1 MKRHTPILLIGGL
14 FATFIALATPLQ
26 ATAYTAKGITNSTG
40 LAYDDVYGVVND
52 RAIMKTNS
60 GSIDLIDSNG
70 AVKRATKN
78 GAGWYINDDPAWS
91 NPLESALA
99 TFNNGYITL
108 SNTVTDNGNLFSC
121 GLADAT
127 TGKELFTLTK
137 TTNDIAV
144 SPDGSRYVVA
154 DYFQNTVTL
163 SLYKG
168 HSSTLL
174 DSIEVM
180 GTTEA
185 NVEWTNSANEFLA
198 TIRFIED
205 GDEHISEDPEDHY
218 YTIDGDKLKEIKDPK
233 GAKTTVQGKNHKG
246 ESFTVTTSAATK
258 LASIAYNG
266 TTTTLPS
273 KYSEVNVQG
282 DYIFTTDAQ
291 TLTKECF
298 DYRGTKVTLFKSYR
312 SVVAFPG
319 AQKYLCYKYESING
333 RYVHRFLVLSYDGKQ
348 IASVSNS
355 DVVSYD
361 TIEEANLATCGN
373 YAQLNYNDGFKW
385 YSALINENGKVLVTG
400 FENYTLVDGYVI
412 ATEDAGTKYAETYV
426 YNADT
431 LNFIGSVEASDSF
444 TPITVNKKTYFVAN
458 PVDTETSAAMARVY
472 DPKNGLKPLTIGGYS
487 IAAMKTAAY
496 RTNNSPYNASAKAWW
511 AQDSRGYWGLVK
523 DNGTVVVP
531 FKYSDYCDLNL
542 SDSKV
547 LVKSSGKWW
556 FYDTTETN
564 NPNPDPTPNP
574 TPDPAPDPTPDPSPD
589 PKPNPNPQPQPK
601 PDSNGLRRIYGQTR
615 YQTMAA
621 LVEKGEWKQ
630 GGTAIVASGANFPDA
645 LSASS
650 LAGLLDAPVL
660 LTESSRLSAEA
671 SAELKKLAPTKVYVI
686 GGESAISTTTYKQI
700 QNITG
705 KKCTV
710 ERIAGQTRYETCMKI
725 ASHPAFK
732 QAKTVIIVT
741 GTNYADA
748 LSISPYAYKRGYP
761 ILLCDPKKG
770 LTNEEFNFVHE
781 MYYDYAILVGG
792 TSAVPQHVETQL
804 KWLALNDQIRLSG
817 ATRYETSAEILD
829 FETRTTSLKTDGV
842 FLATGKNFPDALA
855 AGPVAAKK
863 GTVLLLVDPGMQ
875 TTCKTLGEYKNSI
888 SNAYIVGGTAVV
900 PQNDAQTL
908 AKALCLSVL

>member
-1 MKRHTPILLIGGL
+1 MKSD
-14 FATFIALATPLQ
+14 
-26 ATAYTAKGITNSTG
+26 N
-40 LAYDDVYGVVND
+40 
-52 RAIMKTNS
+52 
-60 GSIDLIDSNG
+60 GSIDLVDSNG
-70 AVKRATKN
+70 AVKRTTKN
-78 GAGWYINDDPAWS
+78 GTGWYINDAPSWN

-99 TFNNGYITL
+99 TFGNGYITL
-108 SNTVTDNGNLFSC
+108 SNTVTDNGGLFTC

-127 TGKELFTLTK
+127 TGEDLITLNK
-137 TTNDIAV
+137 TTDDIAI

-154 DYFQNTVTL
+154 NYYQNTVTL
-163 SLYKG
+163 SLYQG

-174 DSIEVM
+174 DTIDIM

-185 NVEWTNSANEFLA
+185 TVEWTNSANEFLA

-218 YTIDGDKLKEIKDPK
+218 YTIDGDKLKETKDPT
-233 GAKTTVQGKNHKG
+233 GVKTTVQGKNHKG

-258 LASIAYNG
+258 LASITYNG
-266 TTTTLPS
+266 TTATLPS
-273 KYSEVNVQG
+273 TYSEVNVQG
-282 DYIFTTDAQ
+282 DYIFTTDDK
-291 TLTKECF
+291 TLIKECF

-319 AQKYLCYKYESING
+319 AQKYLCHIYEPVNS
-333 RYVHRFLVLSYDGKQ
+333 RYVHRFFVLSYEGKQ
-348 IASVSNS
+348 IASVSSN
-355 DVVSYD
+355 DVTGDS
-361 TIEEANLATCGN
+361 IEEANLTTCGK
-373 YAQLNYNDGFKW
+373 YAQLNYNDGFTW
-385 YSALINENGKVLVTG
+385 YSALINESGKVLVTG
-400 FENYTLVDGYVI
+400 LENFTLVDGYII
-412 ATEDAGTKYAETYV
+412 ATEDAETEYARTFV
-426 YNADT
+426 YDADS
-431 LNFIGSVEASDSF
+431 LNLIGSVEASDSL

-458 PVDTETSAAMARVY
+458 PVDATTSAATARVY
-472 DPKNGLKPLTIGGYS
+472 DPQNGLEPLTIGAHTV
-487 IAAMKTAAY
+487 AAMKSATY
-496 RTNNSPYNASAKAWW
+496 RTNNSPYNSSANAWW
-511 AQDSRGYWGLVK
+511 AQDSQGRWGMVK
-523 DNGTVVVP
+523 ENGTVIVP

-542 SDSKV
+542 SDSTV
-547 LVKSSGKWW
+547 LVNSGGKWW
-556 FYDTTETN
+556 FYDITETSS
-564 NPNPDPTPNP
+564 PNPDPTP
-574 TPDPAPDPTPDPSPD
+574 DPTPNPD
-589 PKPNPNPQPQPK
+589 PQPQPN
-601 PDSNGLRRIYGQTR
+601 PDQNGLRRIFGQTR

-621 LVEKGEWKQ
+621 LVEKGEWDQ
-630 GGTAIVASGANFPDA
+630 GGTVIVASGANFPDA

-650 LAGLLDAPVL
+650 LAGLLDAPII
-660 LTESSRLSAEA
+660 LTENSGLSTDA
-671 SAELKKLAPTKVYVI
+671 SDELKRLAPTKVYVI
-686 GGESAISTTTYKQI
+686 GGESAISASTYKQI

-748 LSISPYAYKRGYP
+748 LSISPYAYKKGYP
-761 ILLCDPKKG
+761 ILLCDPVKG
-770 LTNEEFNFVHE
+770 LTDEEFDFVHE
-781 MYYDYAILVGG
+781 MCYDYAILVGG

-875 TTCKTLGEYKNSI
+875 TTSKTLGEYKGSI

-908 AKALCLSVL
+908 AETLGLKVL

>member
-1 MKRHTPILLIGGL
+1 MKKTAPVLFISSLLTMLAL
-14 FATFIALATPLQ
+14 FFAPLQ
-26 ATAYTAKGITNSTG
+26 AAAYTAKGITNSAG

-52 RAIMKTNS
+52 RAIMKSNN
-60 GSIDLIDSNG
+60 GSIDLVDSNG
-70 AVKRATKN
+70 AVKRATMN
-78 GAGWYINDDPAWS
+78 GTGWYINDTPAWY

-99 TFNNGYITL
+99 TFSNGYVTL
-108 SNTVTDNGNLFSC
+108 SNTDTDNGSLFSC

-127 TGKELFTLTK
+127 TGEELLTLNK
-137 TTNDIAV
+137 TTYDIAV

-154 DYFQNTVTL
+154 NYYQNTVTL

-174 DSIEVM
+174 DTIDIM

-185 NVEWTNSANEFLA
+185 TVEWANSANEFLA
-198 TIRFIED
+198 TIRFIGD
-205 GDEHISEDPEDHY
+205 GDEHIDDEYVDHY
-218 YTIDGDKLKEIKDPK
+218 YTIDGDKLKEAKDPK
-233 GAKTTVQGKNHKG
+233 SAKTTVQGKNNKG

-258 LASIAYNG
+258 LASITYNG
-266 TTTTLPS
+266 TTITLPS
-273 KYSEVNVQG
+273 TYSEVNVQG

-291 TLTKECF
+291 TLIKECF
-298 DYRGTKVTLFKSYR
+298 DYNGDKVTLFKSYR

-319 AQKYLCYKYESING
+319 AQKYLCHIYEPVNG
-333 RYVHRFLVLSYDGKQ
+333 MYVHRFLILSYDGKQ
-348 IASVSNS
+348 IASVSN
-355 DVVSYD
+355 DDVSYD
-361 TIEEANLATCGN
+361 SIVEANLTTCGS
-373 YAQLNYNDGFKW
+373 YAQLNYNDGFYW
-385 YSALINENGKVLVTG
+385 HSALIDDKGTVLVTG
-400 FENYTLVDGYVI
+400 HQNITLTDGYIVAVDGSGSQYATSYVF
-412 ATEDAGTKYAETYV
+412 T
-426 YNADT
+426 ADT
-431 LNFIGSVEASDSF
+431 LKLIGSVESSDSL
-444 TPITVNKKTYFVAN
+444 TPITVNDITYFVAN
-458 PVDTETSAAMARVY
+458 PVDKETSAATARIY
-472 DPKNGLKPLTIGGYS
+472 DPQNELKPLTIGTYS
-487 IAAMKTAAY
+487 VATIKTETY
-496 RTNNSPYNASAKAWW
+496 RTNNSPYNPSTKAWW

-523 DNGTVVVP
+523 DNGTVIVP
-531 FKYSDYCDLNL
+531 FKYSEYCDLNL

-547 LVKSSGKWW
+547 LVKSNGKWW
-556 FYDTTETN
+556 FYDTTETS
-564 NPNPDPTPNP
+564 NPNPDPTP
-574 TPDPAPDPTPDPSPD
+574 DPTPDPNPT
-589 PKPNPNPQPQPK
+589 PNPDPQPQPN
-601 PDSNGLRRIYGQTR
+601 PDQNGLRRIFGQTR

-621 LVEKGEWKQ
+621 LVEKGEWDQ

-650 LAGLLDAPVL
+650 LAGLLDAPVI
-660 LTESSRLSAEA
+660 LTENSGLSTDA
-671 SAELKKLAPTKVYVI
+671 SDELKRLAPTKVYVI
-686 GGESAISTTTYKQI
+686 GGESAISASTYKQI

-748 LSISPYAYKRGYP
+748 LSISPYAYKKGYP
-761 ILLCDPKKG
+761 ILLCDPVKG
-770 LTNEEFNFVHE
+770 LTNEEFDFVHE
-781 MYYDYAILVGG
+781 MCYDYAILVGG

-817 ATRYETSAEILD
+817 ATRFETSAEILD

-875 TTCKTLGEYKNSI
+875 TTCKTLSEYKDSI

-908 AKALCLSVL
+908 AEALGLKVL

>member
-1 MKRHTPILLIGGL
+1 MKKTAPVLFISSLLTMLALL
-14 FATFIALATPLQ
+14 FAPSQ
-26 ATAYTAKGITNSTG
+26 AAAYTAKGITNSAG
-40 LAYDDVYGVVND
+40 LAYDDVYGVVSD
-52 RAIMKTNS
+52 RAIMKSSS
-60 GSIDLIDSNG
+60 GSIDLVESNG
-70 AVKRATKN
+70 SVKRATKN
-78 GAGWYINDDPAWS
+78 GTGWYINDAPAWN
-91 NPLESALA
+91 NPLESAMA
-99 TFNNGYITL
+99 TFKNGYITL
-108 SNTVTDNGNLFSC
+108 SNTDTDNGSLFSC

-127 TGKELFTLTK
+127 TGKELLTLNK

-154 DYFQNTVTL
+154 NYYQNTVTL
-163 SLYKG
+163 SLFKG

-174 DSIEVM
+174 DTIDIM

-185 NVEWTNSANEFLA
+185 TVEWANSTNEFLA
-198 TIRFIED
+198 TIRFIGD
-205 GDEHISEDPEDHY
+205 GNEHINDEYVDRY
-218 YTIDGDKLKEIKDPK
+218 YTIDGDKLKETKDPQS
-233 GAKTTVQGKNHKG
+233 AKTTVQGMNHIG
-246 ESFTVTTSAATK
+246 ESFTVTTSTATK
-258 LASIAYNG
+258 LASITYNG

-273 KYSEVNVQG
+273 TYSEVNVQG

-291 TLTKECF
+291 TLIKECF

-319 AQKYLCYKYESING
+319 AQRYLCHIYEPVNG

-348 IASVSNS
+348 IASVSND
-355 DVVSYD
+355 DVWNDS
-361 TIEEANLATCGN
+361 IEEANLTTCGS
-373 YAQLNYNDGFKW
+373 YAQLNYNDGFYW
-385 YSALINENGKVLVTG
+385 YSALIDDKGAVLVTG
-400 FENYTLVDGYVI
+400 HQNITLTDGYIVAVDGSGSQYATSYVF
-412 ATEDAGTKYAETYV
+412 T
-426 YNADT
+426 ADT
-431 LNFIGSVEASDSF
+431 LKLIGSVESSDSL
-444 TPITVNKKTYFVAN
+444 TPITVNDKTYFIAN
-458 PVDTETSAAMARVY
+458 PIDTETSAAIARVY
-472 DPKNGLKPLTIGGYS
+472 DPQNGLEPLTIGTYS
-487 IAAMKTAAY
+487 VATMKNATY
-496 RTNNSPYNASAKAWW
+496 RVSNSPYNSSARAWW
-511 AQDSRGYWGLVK
+511 AQDSRGYWGLLK
-523 DNGTVVVP
+523 DDGTIIVP

-547 LVKSSGKWW
+547 LVNSSCKWW
-556 FYDTTETN
+556 FYDITETS
-564 NPNPDPTPNP
+564 NPNPDPTP
-574 TPDPAPDPTPDPSPD
+574 DPTPDPN
-589 PKPNPNPQPQPK
+589 PNPDPQPQPK
-601 PDSNGLRRIYGQTR
+601 PDQNGLRRIFGQTR

-660 LTESSRLSAEA
+660 LTDSSSLSTEA
-671 SAELKKLAPTKVYVI
+671 STELEKLAPTKVYII
-686 GGESAISTTTYKQI
+686 GGESAISASTYKQI

-732 QAKTVIIVT
+732 QAKTAIIVT

-761 ILLCDPKKG
+761 ILLCDPVKG
-770 LTNEEFNFVHE
+770 LTNEEFDFVHE
-781 MYYDYAILVGG
+781 MCYDYAILVGG

-804 KWLALNDQIRLSG
+804 KWLALNDHIRLSG

-842 FLATGKNFPDALA
+842 FLATGMNFPDALA

-875 TTCKTLGEYKNSI
+875 TTCKTLDECKGSI

-908 AKALCLSVL
+908 AEALGLKVL

>member
-1 MKRHTPILLIGGL
+1 MRKQTPTVLIGGL
-14 FATFIALATPLQ
+14 LAAFVALATPLQ
-26 ATAYTAKGITNSTG
+26 ATAYTAKGITNSAG

-52 RAIMKTNS
+52 RAIMKSNN
-60 GSIDLIDSNG
+60 GSIDLVDNNG

-78 GAGWYINDDPAWS
+78 GTGWYINDTPEWI

-99 TFNNGYITL
+99 TFSNGYITL
-108 SNTVTDNGNLFSC
+108 SSTVTDNGHLFSC

-127 TGKELFTLTK
+127 TGKELLTLNK
-137 TTNDIAV
+137 TTDDIAV

-154 DYFQNTVTL
+154 NYYQNTVTL

-174 DSIEVM
+174 DTIDIM

-185 NVEWTNSANEFLA
+185 SVEWTNSANEFLA
-198 TIRFIED
+198 TIRFIGD
-205 GDEHISEDPEDHY
+205 GDEHIDDEYVDHY
-218 YTIDGDKLKEIKDPK
+218 YTIDGDKLKEAKDPK
-233 GAKTTVQGKNHKG
+233 SAKTTVQGKNHKG

-258 LASIAYNG
+258 LASINYNG
-266 TTTTLPS
+266 TTITLPS
-273 KYSEVNVQG
+273 TYSEVNVQG
-282 DYIFTTDAQ
+282 DYIFTTE
-291 TLTKECF
+291 TRTKIKECY
-298 DYRGTKVTLFKSYR
+298 DYSGTKVTLFKSYR

-348 IASVSNS
+348 IASVSNDDVTS
-355 DVVSYD
+355 DS
-361 TIEEANLATCGN
+361 IEQANLTTCGK
-373 YAQLNYNDGFKW
+373 YAQLNYNDGFTW

-412 ATEDAGTKYAETYV
+412 ATEDAGTKYATTYV
-426 YNADT
+426 YTADT
-431 LNFIGSVEASDSF
+431 LKLIGNVESSDSL
-444 TPITVNKKTYFVAN
+444 TPITVNKRTYFVAN
-458 PVDTETSAAMARVY
+458 PVDEGVSAATARVY
-472 DPKNGLKPLTIGGYS
+472 DPQNELKPLTIGAYTV
-487 IAAMKTAAY
+487 AAVKSATYRMK
-496 RTNNSPYNASAKAWW
+496 NSPYNSSVEAWW
-511 AQDSRGYWGLVK
+511 AQNSQGRWGLVK
-523 DNGTVVVP
+523 ENGTVIVP
-531 FKYSDYCDLNL
+531 FKYSDYCDLDL
-542 SDSKV
+542 SDSLV
-547 LVKSSGKWW
+547 LVKSAGKWW
-556 FYDTTETN
+556 FYDISASNT
-564 NPNPDPTPNP
+564 PNPDPNPDPDPDPNP
-574 TPDPAPDPTPDPSPD
+574 EPNPDPDPEPDPSP
-589 PKPNPNPQPQPK
+589 QPE
-601 PDSNGLRRIYGQTR
+601 SNGLRRIFGQTR

-621 LVEKGEWKQ
+621 LVEKGEWDQ

-650 LAGLLDAPVL
+650 LAGLLDAPVI
-660 LTESSRLSAEA
+660 LTENSGLSTDA
-671 SAELKKLAPTKVYVI
+671 SDELKRLALTKVYVI
-686 GGESAISTTTYKQI
+686 GGESAISASTYKQI

-748 LSISPYAYKRGYP
+748 LSISPYAYKKGYP
-761 ILLCDPKKG
+761 ILLCDPVKG
-770 LTNEEFNFVHE
+770 LTNEEFDFVHE
-781 MYYDYAILVGG
+781 MCYDYAILVGG

-875 TTCKTLGEYKNSI
+875 TTCKTLGEYKGSI

-908 AKALCLSVL
+908 AETLGLKVL

>member
-1 MKRHTPILLIGGL
+1 MRKQTPTLLIGGFL
-14 FATFIALATPLQ
+14 AAFVALATPLQ
-26 ATAYTAKGITNSTG
+26 ATAYTAKGITNSAG

-52 RAIMKTNS
+52 RAIMKSNN
-60 GSIDLIDSNG
+60 GSIDLVDSNG

-78 GAGWYINDDPAWS
+78 GTGWYINDDPAWS

-127 TGKELFTLTK
+127 TGKELFTLNK
-137 TTNDIAV
+137 TTDDIAV

-154 DYFQNTVTL
+154 NYYQNTVTL

-174 DSIEVM
+174 DTIDIM

-185 NVEWTNSANEFLA
+185 SVEWTNSANEFLA
-198 TIRFIED
+198 TIRFIGD
-205 GDEHISEDPEDHY
+205 GDEHIDDEYVDHY
-218 YTIDGDKLKEIKDPK
+218 YTIDGDKLKEAKDPK
-233 GAKTTVQGKNHKG
+233 SAKTTVQGKNHKG

-258 LASIAYNG
+258 LASINYNG
-266 TTTTLPS
+266 TTITLPS
-273 KYSEVNVQG
+273 TYSEVNVQG
-282 DYIFTTDAQ
+282 DYIFTTEAR
-291 TLTKECF
+291 TKIKECY
-298 DYRGTKVTLFKSYR
+298 DYSGTKVTLFKSYR
-312 SVVAFPG
+312 SVVTFPG
-319 AQKYLCYKYESING
+319 AQKYLCNIYEPVNG
-333 RYVHRFLVLSYDGKQ
+333 RYIHRFLILSYDGKQ
-348 IASVSNS
+348 IASVSNDDVTS
-355 DVVSYD
+355 DS
-361 TIEEANLATCGN
+361 IEQANLTNCGK
-373 YAQLNYNDGFKW
+373 YAQLNYNDGFRW

-412 ATEDAGTKYAETYV
+412 ATEDAGTKYATTYV
-426 YNADT
+426 YTAST
-431 LNFIGSVEASDSF
+431 LKLIGNVESSDSL
-444 TPITVNKKTYFVAN
+444 TPITANNKTYFVAN
-458 PVDTETSAAMARVY
+458 PVDETTSAAMARVY
-472 DPKNGLKPLTIGGYS
+472 DPQNGLKPLTIGAYTVATIKS
-487 IAAMKTAAY
+487 ATY
-496 RTNNSPYNASAKAWW
+496 RTNNSPYNSSAKAWW
-511 AQDSRGYWGLVK
+511 AQDSQGRWGMVK
-523 DNGTVVVP
+523 ENGTVIVP

-542 SDSKV
+542 SESKV
-547 LVKSSGKWW
+547 LVNSGGKWW

-574 TPDPAPDPTPDPSPD
+574 TPDPKPNPTPDPKPD
-589 PKPNPNPQPQPK
+589 PNPQPQPK
-601 PDSNGLRRIYGQTR
+601 PNQNGLRRIFGQTR

-621 LVEKGEWKQ
+621 LVEKGEWEQ
-630 GGTAIVASGANFPDA
+630 GDTAIVASGANFPDA

-650 LAGLLDAPVL
+650 LAGLLDAPVI
-660 LTESSRLSAEA
+660 LTESSRLSTEA
-671 SAELKKLAPTKVYVI
+671 SAELKKLAPNKVYVI
-686 GGESAISTTTYKQI
+686 GGESAISASTYKQI

-710 ERIAGQTRYETCMKI
+710 ERIADQTRYETCMKI

-748 LSISPYAYKRGYP
+748 LSISPYAYKKGYP

-770 LTNEEFNFVHE
+770 LTNEEFDFVHK
-781 MYYDYAILVGG
+781 MCYDYAILVGG

-875 TTCKTLGEYKNSI
+875 TTCKTLGKYKSSI

-908 AKALCLSVL
+908 AKALGLKVL

>member
-1 MKRHTPILLIGGL
+1 MKKTAPVLFISSLLTMLAL
-14 FATFIALATPLQ
+14 FVAPSQ
-26 ATAYTAKGITNSTG
+26 AAAYTAKGITNATG

-52 RAIMKTNS
+52 RAIMKSNN
-60 GSIDLIDSNG
+60 GSIDLVDSNG

-78 GAGWYINDDPAWS
+78 GTGWYINDAPSWN

-99 TFNNGYITL
+99 TFGNGYITL
-108 SNTVTDNGNLFSC
+108 SNTVTDNGGLFTC

-127 TGKELFTLTK
+127 TGDDLITLNK
-137 TTNDIAV
+137 TTADIAV

-154 DYFQNTVTL
+154 DYFQNTVKL

-174 DSIEVM
+174 DTIEIM

-185 NVEWTNSANEFLA
+185 AVEWTNSANEFKA

-205 GDEHISEDPEDHY
+205 GGNHTDEDLEDHY
-218 YTIDGDKLKEIKDPK
+218 YTIDGDKLKEIKDPES
-233 GAKTTVQGKNHKG
+233 AKTMVQGKNHKG

-258 LASIAYNG
+258 LTSITYNG

-291 TLTKECF
+291 TLIKECF
-298 DYRGTKVTLFKSYR
+298 DYSGDKVTLFKSYR

-319 AQKYLCYKYESING
+319 AQKYLCHIYEPVNS

-348 IASVSNS
+348 IASVSN
-355 DVVSYD
+355 DDVSYD
-361 TIEEANLATCGN
+361 PIEGAKLTACGS
-373 YAQLNYNDGFKW
+373 YAQLDYTDGYYW
-385 YSALINENGKVLVTG
+385 YSALIDNTGAVLVTG
-400 FENYTLVDGYVI
+400 YQNITLADGYIVAVVDSGSQY
-412 ATEDAGTKYAETYV
+412 ATSYV
-426 YNADT
+426 FTADT
-431 LNFIGSVEASDSF
+431 LKPIGSVESCESLA
-444 TPITVNKKTYFVAN
+444 PVTVNNKTYFVAN
-458 PVDTETSAAMARVY
+458 PIDTETSAVIAHVY
-472 DPKNGLKPLTIGGYS
+472 DPQNGLNPLTIDTYS
-487 IAAMKTAAY
+487 VATMKTATY
-496 RTNNSPYNASAKAWW
+496 RMSNSPYNSTAKAWW
-511 AQDSRGYWGLVK
+511 AQDSRGFWGLVK
-523 DNGTVVVP
+523 DDGTVIVP

-547 LVKSSGKWW
+547 LVKSSDKWW
-556 FYDTTETN
+556 FYDTTETS
-564 NPNPDPTPNP
+564 NPNPDPTP
-574 TPDPAPDPTPDPSPD
+574 DPTPEPSPD
-589 PKPNPNPQPQPK
+589 PNPNPNPQPQPS
-601 PDSNGLRRIYGQTR
+601 PDQNGLRRIFGQTR

-650 LAGLLDAPVL
+650 LAGLLDAPVI
-660 LTESSRLSAEA
+660 LTESSSLSTEA
-671 SAELKKLAPTKVYVI
+671 STELQNLAPTKVYVI
-686 GGESAISTTTYKQI
+686 GGESAISASTNKQI

-748 LSISPYAYKRGYP
+748 LSISPYAYKKGYP
-761 ILLCDPKKG
+761 ILLCDPVKG
-770 LTNEEFNFVHE
+770 LTNEEFDFVHE
-781 MYYDYAILVGG
+781 MCYDYAILVGG

-804 KWLALNDQIRLSG
+804 KWLALNDHIRLSG
-817 ATRYETSAEILD
+817 ATRFETSAEILD

-863 GTVLLLVDPGMQ
+863 GTSLLLVDPGMQ
-875 TTCKTLGEYKNSI
+875 TTCKTLGEYMDSI
-888 SNAYIVGGTAVV
+888 SNAYIVGGTAVI
-900 PQNDAQTL
+900 PQNDVQTL
-908 AKALCLSVL
+908 AKALGLNVL

>member
-1 MKRHTPILLIGGL
+1 MRKQTPTLLLGGL
-14 FATFIALATPLQ
+14 LAAFVALATPLQ
-26 ATAYTAKGITNSTG
+26 ATAYTAKGITNSAG

-52 RAIMKTNS
+52 RAIMKSNN
-60 GSIDLIDSNG
+60 GSIDLVDSNG
-70 AVKRATKN
+70 AVKRATMN
-78 GAGWYINDDPAWS
+78 GTGWYINDTPAWY

-99 TFNNGYITL
+99 TFSNGYVTL
-108 SNTVTDNGNLFSC
+108 SNTDTDNGSLFSC

-127 TGKELFTLTK
+127 TGEELLTLNK
-137 TTNDIAV
+137 TTYDIAV

-154 DYFQNTVTL
+154 NYYQNTVTL

-174 DSIEVM
+174 DTIDIM

-185 NVEWTNSANEFLA
+185 TVEWTNSANEFLA
-198 TIRFIED
+198 TIRFIGD
-205 GDEHISEDPEDHY
+205 GNEHINDEYVNRY
-218 YTIDGDKLKEIKDPK
+218 YTIDGDKLKEAKDPK
-233 GAKTTVQGKNHKG
+233 SAKTTVQGKNHKG

-258 LASIAYNG
+258 LASITYNG

-273 KYSEVNVQG
+273 TYSEVNVQG
-282 DYIFTTDAQ
+282 DYIFTTEAR

-298 DYRGTKVTLFKSYR
+298 DYRGTKATLFKSYR

-319 AQKYLCYKYESING
+319 AQRYLCNIYEPVNG

-348 IASVSNS
+348 IASVSND
-355 DVVSYD
+355 DVWNDS
-361 TIEEANLATCGN
+361 IEEANLTTCGS
-373 YAQLNYNDGFKW
+373 YAQLNYNDGFYW
-385 YSALINENGKVLVTG
+385 YSALIDDKGTVLVTG
-400 FENYTLVDGYVI
+400 HQNITLKDGYIVAVDGSGSQYATSYVF
-412 ATEDAGTKYAETYV
+412 T
-426 YNADT
+426 ADT
-431 LNFIGSVEASDSF
+431 LKLIGSVESSDSL
-444 TPITVNKKTYFVAN
+444 TPITVNDITYLVAN
-458 PVDTETSAAMARVY
+458 PVDKETSAATARVY
-472 DPKNGLKPLTIGGYS
+472 DPQNELKPLTIGTYS
-487 IAAMKTAAY
+487 VATIKTETY
-496 RTNNSPYNASAKAWW
+496 RTNNSPYNPSTKAWW

-523 DNGTVVVP
+523 DNGTVIVP
-531 FKYSDYCDLNL
+531 FKYSEYCDLNL

-547 LVKSSGKWW
+547 LVKSNGKWW
-556 FYDTTETN
+556 FYDTTETS
-564 NPNPDPTPNP
+564 NPNPDPTPDPN
-574 TPDPAPDPTPDPSPD
+574 PDPNPD
-589 PKPNPNPQPQPK
+589 PQPQPN
-601 PDSNGLRRIYGQTR
+601 PNQNGLHRIFGQTR

-621 LVEKGEWKQ
+621 LVEKGEWEQ

-650 LAGLLDAPVL
+650 LAGLLDAPVI
-660 LTESSRLSAEA
+660 LTENSGLSTDA
-671 SAELKKLAPTKVYVI
+671 SDELKRLAPTRVHVI
-686 GGESAISTTTYKQI
+686 GGESAISASTYKQI

-748 LSISPYAYKRGYP
+748 LSISPYAYRKGYP
-761 ILLCDPKKG
+761 ILLCDPVKG
-770 LTNEEFNFVHE
+770 LTNEEFDFVHE
-781 MYYDYAILVGG
+781 MCYDYAILVGG

-829 FETRTTSLKTDGV
+829 FETHATSLKTDGV
-842 FLATGKNFPDALA
+842 FLATGNNFPDALA

-875 TTCKTLGEYKNSI
+875 TTCKTLGEYKGSI
-888 SNAYIVGGTAVV
+888 SNAYIVGGTSVV

-908 AKALCLSVL
+908 AEALGLKVL

>member
-1 MKRHTPILLIGGL
+1 MKKTAPVLFISSLLTMLAL
-14 FATFIALATPLQ
+14 FVAPSQ
-26 ATAYTAKGITNSTG
+26 AAAYIAKGITNSTG
-40 LAYDDVYGVVND
+40 LAYDDVYGIVND

-60 GSIDLIDSNG
+60 GSIDLVDSNG

-78 GAGWYINDDPAWS
+78 GAGWYINDAPAWY
-91 NPLESALA
+91 NPLESAFT
-99 TFNNGYITL
+99 TFSNGYITL
-108 SNTVTDNGNLFSC
+108 SNTETDNGNSFSC

-127 TGKELFTLTK
+127 TGKELFTLNK
-137 TTNDIAV
+137 TTADIAV
-144 SPDGSRYVVA
+144 SPDGSRYVIA
-154 DYFQNTVTL
+154 DYFQNTVKL

-174 DSIEVM
+174 DTIEIM

-185 NVEWTNSANEFLA
+185 AVEWTNSANEFKA

-205 GDEHISEDPEDHY
+205 GGDHTDEDLEDHY
-218 YTIDGDKLKEIKDPK
+218 YTIDGDKLKEINDPES
-233 GAKTTVQGKNHKG
+233 AKTTVQGKNHKG
-246 ESFTVTTSAATK
+246 ESFAVTTSAATK
-258 LASIAYNG
+258 LASITYNG

-273 KYSEVNVQG
+273 TYSEVNVQG
-282 DYIFTTDAQ
+282 DYIFTTEDK
-291 TLTKECF
+291 TLIKECF

-319 AQKYLCYKYESING
+319 AQKYLCHIYEPVNS
-333 RYVHRFLVLSYDGKQ
+333 RYVHRFFVLSYEGKQ
-348 IASVSNS
+348 IASVSSN
-355 DVVSYD
+355 DVTGDS
-361 TIEEANLATCGN
+361 IEEANLTTCGK
-373 YAQLNYNDGFKW
+373 YAQLNYNDGFTW
-385 YSALINENGKVLVTG
+385 YSALINESGKVLVTG
-400 FENYTLVDGYVI
+400 LENFTLVDGYII
-412 ATEDAGTKYAETYV
+412 ATEDAETEYARTFAYD
-426 YNADT
+426 ADS
-431 LNFIGSVEASDSF
+431 LNLIGSVEASDSL

-458 PVDTETSAAMARVY
+458 PVDATTSAATARVY
-472 DPKNGLKPLTIGGYS
+472 DPQNGLEPLTIGAHTV
-487 IAAMKTAAY
+487 AAMKSATY
-496 RTNNSPYNASAKAWW
+496 RTNNSPYNSSANAWW
-511 AQDSRGYWGLVK
+511 AQDSQGRWGMVK
-523 DNGTVVVP
+523 ENGTVIVP

-542 SDSKV
+542 SDSTV
-547 LVKSSGKWW
+547 LVNSGGKWW
-556 FYDTTETN
+556 FYDITETSS
-564 NPNPDPTPNP
+564 PNPDPTP
-574 TPDPAPDPTPDPSPD
+574 DPTPNPD
-589 PKPNPNPQPQPK
+589 PQPQPN
-601 PDSNGLRRIYGQTR
+601 PDQNGLRRIFGQTR

-621 LVEKGEWKQ
+621 LVEKGEWDQ

-650 LAGLLDAPVL
+650 LAGLLDAPVI
-660 LTESSRLSAEA
+660 LTENSGLSTDA
-671 SAELKKLAPTKVYVI
+671 SDELKRLAPTKVYVI
-686 GGESAISTTTYKQI
+686 GGESAISASTYKQI

-748 LSISPYAYKRGYP
+748 LSISPYAYKKGYP
-761 ILLCDPKKG
+761 ILLCDPLKG
-770 LTNEEFNFVHE
+770 LTNEEFDFVHE
-781 MYYDYAILVGG
+781 MCYDYAILVGG

-817 ATRYETSAEILD
+817 ATRFETSAEILD

-875 TTCKTLGEYKNSI
+875 TTCKTLGEYKDSI

-908 AKALCLSVL
+908 AEALGLKVL

>member
-1 MKRHTPILLIGGL
+1 MKKTAPVLFISSLLTMLAL
-14 FATFIALATPLQ
+14 FVAPSQ
-26 ATAYTAKGITNSTG
+26 AAAYTAKGITNATG

-52 RAIMKTNS
+52 RAIMKSDN
-60 GSIDLIDSNG
+60 GSIDLVDSNG

-78 GAGWYINDDPAWS
+78 GTGWYINDAPSWN

-99 TFNNGYITL
+99 TFGNGYITL
-108 SNTVTDNGNLFSC
+108 SNTVTDNGGLFTC

-127 TGKELFTLTK
+127 TGEDLISLNK
-137 TTNDIAV
+137 TTADIAV
-144 SPDGSRYVVA
+144 SPDGSRYVIA
-154 DYFQNTVTL
+154 DYFQNTVKL

-174 DSIEVM
+174 DTIEIM

-185 NVEWTNSANEFLA
+185 AVEWTNSANEFKA

-205 GDEHISEDPEDHY
+205 GGDHTDEDLEDHY
-218 YTIDGDKLKEIKDPK
+218 YTIDGDKLKEINDPES
-233 GAKTTVQGKNHKG
+233 AKTTVQGKNHNG
-246 ESFTVTTSAATK
+246 ESFAVTTSAATK
-258 LASIAYNG
+258 LASITYNG

-273 KYSEVNVQG
+273 TYSEVNVQG
-282 DYIFTTDAQ
+282 DYIFTTEDK
-291 TLTKECF
+291 TLIKECF

-319 AQKYLCYKYESING
+319 AQKYLCHIYEPVNS
-333 RYVHRFLVLSYDGKQ
+333 RYVHRFFVLSYEGKQ
-348 IASVSNS
+348 IASVSSN
-355 DVVSYD
+355 DVTGDS
-361 TIEEANLATCGN
+361 IEEANLTTCGK
-373 YAQLNYNDGFKW
+373 YAQLNYNDGFTW
-385 YSALINENGKVLVTG
+385 YSALINENGKVLLTG
-400 FENYTLVDGYVI
+400 FENCTLVDGYVI
-412 ATEDAGTKYAETYV
+412 ATEDAETEYAETYV
-426 YNADT
+426 YNSDT
-431 LNFIGSVEASDSF
+431 LNFIGSVEASDSL

-458 PVDTETSAAMARVY
+458 PVDKETSAATARVY
-472 DPKNGLKPLTIGGYS
+472 DPQNELKPLTIGTYS
-487 IAAMKTAAY
+487 VATIKTETY
-496 RTNNSPYNASAKAWW
+496 RTNNSPYNPSTKAWW

-523 DNGTVVVP
+523 DNGTVIVP
-531 FKYSDYCDLNL
+531 FKYSEYCDLNL

-547 LVKSSGKWW
+547 LVKSNGKWW
-556 FYDTTETN
+556 FYDTTETS
-564 NPNPDPTPNP
+564 NPNPDPTP
-574 TPDPAPDPTPDPSPD
+574 DPTPDPNPD
-589 PKPNPNPQPQPK
+589 PNPDPQPQPN
-601 PDSNGLRRIYGQTR
+601 PNQNGLHRIFGQTR

-621 LVEKGEWKQ
+621 LVEKGEWEQ

-650 LAGLLDAPVL
+650 LAGLLDAPVI
-660 LTESSRLSAEA
+660 LTENSGLSTDA
-671 SAELKKLAPTKVYVI
+671 SDELKRLAPTRVYVI
-686 GGESAISTTTYKQI
+686 GGESAISASTYKQI

-748 LSISPYAYKRGYP
+748 LSISPYAYKKGYP
-761 ILLCDPKKG
+761 ILLCDPMKG
-770 LTNEEFNFVHE
+770 LTNEEFDFVHE
-781 MYYDYAILVGG
+781 MCYDYAILVGG

-829 FETRTTSLKTDGV
+829 FETHTTSLKTDGV
-842 FLATGKNFPDALA
+842 FLATGNNFPDALA

-875 TTCKTLGEYKNSI
+875 TTCKTLGEYKGSI
-888 SNAYIVGGTAVV
+888 SNAYIVGGTSVV

-908 AKALCLSVL
+908 AEALGLKVL

>member
-1 MKRHTPILLIGGL
+1 MKKTAPVLFISSLLTMLAL
-14 FATFIALATPLQ
+14 FVAPSQ
-26 ATAYTAKGITNSTG
+26 ATAYIAKGITNSTG
-40 LAYDDVYGVVND
+40 LAYDDVYGIVND

-60 GSIDLIDSNG
+60 GSIDLVDSNG

-78 GAGWYINDDPAWS
+78 GAGWYINDAPAWY
-91 NPLESALA
+91 NPLESAFT
-99 TFNNGYITL
+99 TFSNGYITL
-108 SNTVTDNGNLFSC
+108 SNTETDNGNSFSC

-127 TGKELFTLTK
+127 TGKELFTLNK
-137 TTNDIAV
+137 TTADIAV
-144 SPDGSRYVVA
+144 SPDGSRYVIA
-154 DYFQNTVTL
+154 DYFQNTVKL

-174 DSIEVM
+174 DTIEIM

-185 NVEWTNSANEFLA
+185 AVEWTNSANEFKA

-205 GDEHISEDPEDHY
+205 GGDHTDEDLEDHY
-218 YTIDGDKLKEIKDPK
+218 YTIDGDKLKEINDPES
-233 GAKTTVQGKNHKG
+233 AKTTVQGKNHNG
-246 ESFTVTTSAATK
+246 ESFAVTTSAATK
-258 LASIAYNG
+258 LASITYNG

-273 KYSEVNVQG
+273 TYSEVNVQG
-282 DYIFTTDAQ
+282 DYIFTTEDK
-291 TLTKECF
+291 TLIKECF

-319 AQKYLCYKYESING
+319 AQKYLCHIYEPVNS
-333 RYVHRFLVLSYDGKQ
+333 RYVHRFFVLSYEGKQ
-348 IASVSNS
+348 IASVSSN
-355 DVVSYD
+355 DVTGD
-361 TIEEANLATCGN
+361 PIEEANLTTCGK
-373 YAQLNYNDGFKW
+373 YTQLNYNDGFTW
-385 YSALINENGKVLVTG
+385 YSALINESGKVLVTG
-400 FENYTLVDGYVI
+400 LENFTLVDGYII
-412 ATEDAGTKYAETYV
+412 ATEDAETEYARTFAYD
-426 YNADT
+426 ADS
-431 LNFIGSVEASDSF
+431 LNLIGSVEASDSL

-458 PVDTETSAAMARVY
+458 PVDATTSAATARVY
-472 DPKNGLKPLTIGGYS
+472 DPQNGLEPLTIGAHTV
-487 IAAMKTAAY
+487 AAMKSATY
-496 RTNNSPYNASAKAWW
+496 RTNNSPYNSSANAWW
-511 AQDSRGYWGLVK
+511 AQDSQGRWGMVK
-523 DNGTVVVP
+523 ENGTVIVP

-542 SDSKV
+542 SDSTV
-547 LVKSSGKWW
+547 LVNSGGKWW
-556 FYDTTETN
+556 FYDITETSS
-564 NPNPDPTPNP
+564 PNPDPTP
-574 TPDPAPDPTPDPSPD
+574 DPTPNPD
-589 PKPNPNPQPQPK
+589 PQPQPN
-601 PDSNGLRRIYGQTR
+601 PDQNGLRRIFGQTR

-621 LVEKGEWKQ
+621 LVEKGEWDQ

-650 LAGLLDAPVL
+650 LAGLMDAPVI
-660 LTESSRLSAEA
+660 LTENSGLSTDA
-671 SAELKKLAPTKVYVI
+671 SDELKRLAPTKVYVI
-686 GGESAISTTTYKQI
+686 GGESAISASTYKQI

-748 LSISPYAYKRGYP
+748 LSISPYAYKKGYP
-761 ILLCDPKKG
+761 ILLCDPLKG
-770 LTNEEFNFVHE
+770 LTNEEFDFVHE
-781 MYYDYAILVGG
+781 MCYDYAILVGG

-817 ATRYETSAEILD
+817 ATRFETSAEILD

-875 TTCKTLGEYKNSI
+875 TTCKTLGEYKDSI

-908 AKALCLSVL
+908 AEALGLKVL

>member
-52 RAIMKTNS
+52 RAIMESNN
-60 GSIDLIDSNG
+60 GSIDLVDSNG

-78 GAGWYINDDPAWS
+78 GTGWYINDTPEWI

-99 TFNNGYITL
+99 TFSNGYITL
-108 SNTVTDNGNLFSC
+108 SSTVTDNGHLFSC

-127 TGKELFTLTK
+127 TGKELLTLNK
-137 TTNDIAV
+137 TTDDIAV

-154 DYFQNTVTL
+154 NYYQNTVTL

-174 DSIEVM
+174 DTIDIM

-185 NVEWTNSANEFLA
+185 SVEWTNSANEFLA
-198 TIRFIED
+198 TIRFIGD
-205 GDEHISEDPEDHY
+205 GDEHIDDEYVDHY
-218 YTIDGDKLKEIKDPK
+218 YTIDGDKLKEAKDPK
-233 GAKTTVQGKNHKG
+233 SAKTTVQGKNHKG

-258 LASIAYNG
+258 LASINYNG
-266 TTTTLPS
+266 TTITLPS
-273 KYSEVNVQG
+273 TYSEVNVQG
-282 DYIFTTDAQ
+282 DYIFTTEAR
-291 TLTKECF
+291 TKIKECY
-298 DYRGTKVTLFKSYR
+298 DYSGTKVTLFKSYR

-319 AQKYLCYKYESING
+319 AQKYLCNIYEPVNG
-333 RYVHRFLVLSYDGKQ
+333 RYIHRFLILSYDGKQ

-431 LNFIGSVEASDSF
+431 LNFIGSVEASDSL

-458 PVDTETSAAMARVY
+458 PVGTETPAATARVY
-472 DPKNGLKPLTIGGYS
+472 DPHNGLKPLTIGTYS
-487 IAAMKTAAY
+487 VATIKTATY
-496 RTNNSPYNASAKAWW
+496 RTSNSPYNSSAKAWW
-511 AQDSRGYWGLVK
+511 AQDFRGYWGLVK
-523 DNGTVVVP
+523 DNGTVIVP

-556 FYDTTETN
+556 FYDTTETS
-564 NPNPDPTPNP
+564 NPNPDPTP
-574 TPDPAPDPTPDPSPD
+574 DPTPDPNPNPTPNPD
-589 PKPNPNPQPQPK
+589 PDPDPQPQPN
-601 PDSNGLRRIYGQTR
+601 PDQNGLCRIFGQTR

-630 GGTAIVASGANFPDA
+630 GGTAIVASGVNFPDA

-650 LAGLLDAPVL
+650 LAGRLDAPVI
-660 LTESSRLSAEA
+660 LTESSRLSTEA
-671 SAELKKLAPTKVYVI
+671 SDELKKLAPTKVYVI
-686 GGESAISTTTYKQI
+686 GGESAISASAYKQI
-700 QNITG
+700 QNVTG
-705 KKCTV
+705 KKCKV

-748 LSISPYAYKRGYP
+748 LSISPYAYKKGYP

-770 LTNEEFNFVHE
+770 LANGEFDFVHQ
-781 MYYDYAILVGG
+781 MCYDHAILVGG

-829 FETRTTSLKTDGV
+829 FETRTTSLKTDCV

-855 AGPVAAKK
+855 AGPVAGKK
-863 GTVLLLVDPGMQ
+863 GTALLLVDPGMQ
-875 TTCKTLGEYKNSI
+875 TACKTLGEYKGSI
-888 SNAYIVGGTAVV
+888 SNAHIVGGTAVI

-908 AKALCLSVL
+908 AKALGLSVL

>member
-1 MKRHTPILLIGGL
+1 MKKTAPVLFISSLLTMLAL
-14 FATFIALATPLQ
+14 FVAPSQ
-26 ATAYTAKGITNSTG
+26 AAAYIAKGITNSTG
-40 LAYDDVYGVVND
+40 LAYDDVYGIVND

-60 GSIDLIDSNG
+60 GSIDLVDSNG

-78 GAGWYINDDPAWS
+78 GAGWYINDAPAWY
-91 NPLESALA
+91 NPLESAFT
-99 TFNNGYITL
+99 TFSNGYITL
-108 SNTVTDNGNLFSC
+108 SNTETDNGNSFSC

-127 TGKELFTLTK
+127 TGKELFTLNK
-137 TTNDIAV
+137 TTADIAV
-144 SPDGSRYVVA
+144 SPDASRYVIA
-154 DYFQNTVTL
+154 DYFQNTVKL

-174 DSIEVM
+174 DTIEIM

-185 NVEWTNSANEFLA
+185 AVEWTNSANEFKA

-205 GDEHISEDPEDHY
+205 GGDHTDEDLEDHY
-218 YTIDGDKLKEIKDPK
+218 YTIDGDKLKEINDPES
-233 GAKTTVQGKNHKG
+233 AKTTVQGKNHNG
-246 ESFTVTTSAATK
+246 ESFVVTTSAATK
-258 LASIAYNG
+258 LASITYNG
-266 TTTTLPS
+266 TTATLPS
-273 KYSEVNVQG
+273 TYSEVNVQG
-282 DYIFTTDAQ
+282 DYIFTTEDK
-291 TLTKECF
+291 TLIKECF

-319 AQKYLCYKYESING
+319 AQKYLCHIYEPVNS
-333 RYVHRFLVLSYDGKQ
+333 RYVHRFFVLSYEGKQ
-348 IASVSNS
+348 IASVSSN
-355 DVVSYD
+355 DVTGDS
-361 TIEEANLATCGN
+361 IEEANLTTCGK
-373 YAQLNYNDGFKW
+373 YAQLNYNDGFTW
-385 YSALINENGKVLVTG
+385 YSALINESGKVLVTG
-400 FENYTLVDGYVI
+400 LENFTLVDGYII
-412 ATEDAGTKYAETYV
+412 ATEDAETEYARTFAYD
-426 YNADT
+426 ADS
-431 LNFIGSVEASDSF
+431 LNLIGSVEASDSL

-458 PVDTETSAAMARVY
+458 PVDATTSAATARVY
-472 DPKNGLKPLTIGGYS
+472 DPQNGLEPLTIGAHTV
-487 IAAMKTAAY
+487 AAMKSATY
-496 RTNNSPYNASAKAWW
+496 RTNNSPYNSSANAWW
-511 AQDSRGYWGLVK
+511 AQDSQGRWGMVK
-523 DNGTVVVP
+523 ENGTVIVP

-542 SDSKV
+542 SDSTV
-547 LVKSSGKWW
+547 LVNSCGKWW
-556 FYDTTETN
+556 FYDITETSS
-564 NPNPDPTPNP
+564 PNPDPTP
-574 TPDPAPDPTPDPSPD
+574 DPTPNPD
-589 PKPNPNPQPQPK
+589 PQPQPN
-601 PDSNGLRRIYGQTR
+601 PDQNGLRRIFGQTR

-621 LVEKGEWKQ
+621 LVEKGEWDQ

-650 LAGLLDAPVL
+650 LAGLLDAPII
-660 LTESSRLSAEA
+660 LTENSGLSTDA
-671 SAELKKLAPTKVYVI
+671 SDELKRLAPTKVYVI
-686 GGESAISTTTYKQI
+686 GGESAISASTYKQI

-748 LSISPYAYKRGYP
+748 LSISPYAYKKGYP
-761 ILLCDPKKG
+761 ILLCDPLKG
-770 LTNEEFNFVHE
+770 LTNEEFDFVHE
-781 MYYDYAILVGG
+781 MCYDYAILVGG

-817 ATRYETSAEILD
+817 ATRFETSAEILD

-875 TTCKTLGEYKNSI
+875 TSCKTLGEYKDSI

-908 AKALCLSVL
+908 AEALGLKVL